1 MTGST
6 DGWTPT
12 DVIGVITNPFSA
24 ITFAADLFG
33 EHEPMVDED
42 TWVQVNVE
50 LVKELGAE
58 AYLRNLLVDL
68 KTGKPKV

>member
-6 DGWTPT
+6 DGWTPA

-42 TWVQVNVE
+42 TWVKVNVG
-50 LVKELGAE
+50 LVEELGVE
-58 AYLRNLLVDL
+58 AYLRNLLVVL